1 MKKGWSLFFYLLIV
15 LVFGLAIYGIVEQG
29 KMLEHGRTTNVEQT
43 ISKSSVKNSFELF
56 SNAFSTNLA
65 HPLAVLILQIVAIV
79 ICARIFGF
87 LFNKIGQPTVIG
99 EIVAGI
105 VLGPS
110 LIGNFFPE
118 ISAFIFPVASLG
130 NLQFLSQVGL
140 ILFMFVI
147 GMELDVNMIRKQA
160 RGAVIISHASII
172 IPYTLGMG
180 LAYYLFIEHAPD
192 TTSFLSFALF
202 MGIAMSITAFPVL
215 ARIIHERNLTKT
227 SLGSMA
233 ITCAAADDV
242 TAWCILA
249 TVIAIVKAGSFVS
262 ALFTIGL
269 ALAYVLLMLLV
280 IRPFFRRLGSI
291 YANREMVSKP
301 VLAIIFMMML
311 LSAYATEIIGIHA
324 LFGAFLA
331 GVVMPPDL
339 SFRKIVVDK
348 IEDVSLVL
356 LLPLFFVF
364 TGLRTEIGLLNEGH
378 LWITCGL
385 VILVAVVGKFG
396 GSALAARIVGE
407 NWKNSLSIGAL
418 MNTRGLMELIVLNIG
433 YDLGIL
439 SPEIFAMMVL
449 MALVTTFMTGPA
461 LDLINWL
468 MPDKNTDAR
477 SPEPAIQKKNYRIL
491 LSFGAANNGRKLLRV
506 ANQMFAKHP
515 LPVDITAINISYNAD
530 INPWQIPEFEKESFS
545 KIRTEAK
552 RLNLDIESIYH
563 PVLDVRKE
571 ITKITQEEQYD
582 FILVDAGK
590 SLLKGTLVGNVAA
603 TAKLLY
609 PPHLLRTILGNN
621 KLSQLL
627 PVNDMMDEKA
637 SSFVADA
644 HCSVGVFIDKDFYE
658 ARKILIPIFSSPDLF
673 LLKYG
678 GKFVN
683 SIHSSVTIL
692 DAGGL
697 SQSDGR
703 WQEEILRINKTGQE
717 SIQILMGRAIDK
729 SMLSRY
735 DLMLVSY
742 DNWEKLVKSKSV
754 WLEHIPSCLIIK
766 HIDATHHEIRKGI
779 TPLASSEL

>member
-1 MKKGWSLFFYLLIV
+1 MKKHLSLVFYLIIV
-15 LVFGLAIYGIVEQG
+15 VIFGLAIYWIVEKG
-29 KMLEHGRTTNVEQT
+29 KILEHGRTTKIEQT
-43 ISKSSVKNSFELF
+43 ISRTSVVDSFELF
-56 SNAFSTNLA
+56 SRSFSNNLA
-65 HPLAVLILQIVAIV
+65 HPLAVLILQIIAII
-79 ICARIFGF
+79 ICARFFGF

-110 LIGNFFPE
+110 VVGLFFPE
-118 ISAFIFPVASLG
+118 VSSFIFPAASLG

-140 ILFMFVI
+140 MLFMFVI
-147 GMELDVNMIRKQA
+147 GMELDVDMIRKQA

-180 LAYYLFIEHAPD
+180 LAYYLFIAYAPD
-192 TTSFLSFALF
+192 TISFLSFALF

-215 ARIIHERNLTKT
+215 ARIIQERGLTKT
-227 SLGSMA
+227 SLGSLA

-249 TVIAIVKAGSFVS
+249 AVIAIVKAGSFVS

-280 IRPFFRRLGSI
+280 IRPFLRRLGSI
-291 YANREMVSKP
+291 YGNREMVSKP
-301 VLAIIFMMML
+301 VLAIVFMIML
-311 LSAYATEIIGIHA
+311 LSAYVTEIIGIHA

-339 SFRKIVVDK
+339 NFRKIVVDK
-348 IEDVSLVL
+348 IEDISLVL

-364 TGLRTEIGLLNEGH
+364 TGLRTQIGLLTEGH
-378 LWITCGL
+378 MWVTCGL
-385 VILVAVVGKFG
+385 VILVAVLGKFG
-396 GSALAARIVGE
+396 GSTLAAKFVGQS
-407 NWKNSLSIGAL
+407 WKNSLSIGAL

-449 MALVTTFMTGPA
+449 MALITTFMTGPA

-468 MPDKNTDAR
+468 MPDKTKDTMVQ
-477 SPEPAIQKKNYRIL
+477 EPVMQRIYRIL
-491 LSFGAANNGRKLLRV
+491 ISFGAAQNGRKLLRL
-506 ANQMFAKHP
+506 AHQMLAKHP
-515 LPVDITAINISYNAD
+515 IPVNITAINISYNAD
-530 INPWQIPEFEKESFS
+530 INPWQIPEYEKESFS
-545 KIRTEAK
+545 KIKSEAK
-552 RLNLDIESIYH
+552 KLNVEVETIYH

-571 ITKITQEEQYD
+571 IAKITQEEQYD
-582 FILVDAGK
+582 LILVDAGK
-590 SLLKGTLVGNVAA
+590 SLLKGTFIGNVAA
-603 TAKLLY
+603 TVKLLY
-609 PPHLLRTILGNN
+609 PPHLFKTLLGTNT
-621 KLSQLL
+621 LSQLL

-637 SSFVADA
+637 TSFIEDA
-644 HCSVGVFIDKDFYE
+644 HCCVGVFIDKDFYE
-658 ARKILIPIFSSPDLF
+658 ARRILIPIFSPSDLV
-673 LLKYG
+673 LLKYA

-697 SQSDGR
+697 SQSDSR

-717 SIQILMGRAIDK
+717 SIQILMGRTIDK
-729 SMLSRY
+729 SVLSRF

-754 WLEHIPSCLIIK
+754 WLEHIPSSLIIK
-766 HIDATHHEIRKGI
+766 HIDASQEGIKKGI
-779 TPLASSEL
+779 KPLASSEL